1 MTALSY
7 GTIEVLAY
15 LLVFALLF
23 GAVLIVLL
31 VGILLDKGLRSC
43 FLSLKCWLQ
52 SFSTGTGAR
61 FRPMSRALKAIT
73 RL

>member
-31 VGILLDKGLRSC
+31 VGVLLDEGLRPC
-43 FLSLKCWLQ
+43 FLWLKCRFQ
-52 SFSTGTGAR
+52 SFSAATGAR
-61 FRPMSRALKAIT
+61 LRPMVRRRTAA
-73 RL
+73 

>member
-23 GAVLIVLL
+23 GAVLSVLL

-43 FLSLKCWLQ
+43 VLWLKCRPQ
-52 SFSTGTGAR
+52 SFSGGTGAR
-61 FRPMSRALKAIT
+61 FRPMSGRASSG
-73 RL
+73 

>member
-31 VGILLDKGLRSC
+31 AGILLEKGLRSC
-43 FLSLKCWLQ
+43 VLWLKCRLQ

-61 FRPMSRALKAIT
+61 FRPMSRRA
-73 RL
+73 

>member
-23 GAVLIVLL
+23 RCCINCSTGRNSIRRRAL
-31 VGILLDKGLRSC
+31 
-43 FLSLKCWLQ
+43 FLSLTAKVPAP
-52 SFSTGTGAR
+52 SY
-61 FRPMSRALKAIT
+61 PMGEIQ
-73 RL
+73 